1 MRFTTHVAAIRI
13 IAAAVFIAVAGLLVQ
28 SFAEGEH
35 ESTPSTA
42 KAMAAAGGAGLPGL
56 LPTPVKVKTV
66 KVPAPDTGPVTHTV
80 PDGGDPRWGK
90 PVHAAPA
97 FASPAEAELPAEATL
112 LASLRE
118 SGETIESISMATAS
132 TSAGEQAGLTAGDDV
147 EIDIE
152 VVVAAAKDFTVE
164 KAPAK
169 TTRINT
175 DARLRARGSNAA
187 QIIGV
192 IPRGSQVAVIRCDS
206 WCEVSYDGKR
216 GFVYSGFVSGY
227 QRQRSAASRPA
238 PAAGKEPAK
247 AVAEAKAQAQAQ
259 TQVGLASR
267 LFGDPEKVP
276 ETGTD

>member
-28 SFAEGEH
+28 SFAEGEQ

-175 DARLRARGSNAA
+175 DARLRARLLHQRPRPLTRRAA
-187 QIIGV
+187 CRASIGQWD
-192 IPRGSQVAVIRCDS
+192 R
-206 WCEVSYDGKR
+206 
-216 GFVYSGFVSGY
+216 SGHHQNTTLTCG
-227 QRQRSAASRPA
+227 R
-238 PAAGKEPAK
+238 
-247 AVAEAKAQAQAQ
+247 
-259 TQVGLASR
+259 
-267 LFGDPEKVP
+267 
-276 ETGTD
+276 